1 MLRHRHGRLH
11 TASPMEVNHDVCELN
26 DARRKRDLLTDK
38 MIRST
43 SSVPPLEQLDQRI
56 AHFGPNPTRSAK
68 SLVTTQCSTVDP
80 LSLEV
85 SPVPSEASDGLTI
98 AALSARNAT
107 APPSMGSIS

>member
-1 MLRHRHGRLH
+1 
-11 TASPMEVNHDVCELN
+11 MEVNHDVCELN

-56 AHFGPNPTRSAK
+56 AHLGPNPTRSAK

-85 SPVPSEASDGLTI
+85 SPVPWRQVAG
-98 AALSARNAT
+98 
-107 APPSMGSIS
+107 